1 MARVLGCPVLFV
13 VIALSL
19 PLLTGC
25 SVLFGNPRE
34 QANDYVVEANQAID
48 EHNQRF
54 EETRSTYAEV
64 KEAIE
69 AGGDTSKEAER
80 IVQTRETMQKARDKL
95 EEAREPL
102 SEVRDL
108 NVGPEIREYAGFLSD
123 ALDAQ
128 LAAEAKEIEFY
139 EILEQDPILSK
150 NREEVL
156 DILADADD
164 GYKKAG
170 DNYGRAQELADANP
184 KLLKES

>member
-1 MARVLGCPVLFV
+1 VLFIM
-13 VIALSL
+13 IALPL
-19 PLLTGC
+19 PLLAGC
-25 SVLFGNPRE
+25 SGLFGNPRE
-34 QANDYVVEANQAID
+34 QANGYVVETNRAID
-48 EHNQRF
+48 EHNRLF

-69 AGGDTSKEAER
+69 AGGDASKETER
-80 IVQTRETMQKARDKL
+80 IAQTRETMQKARDKL

-139 EILEQDPILSK
+139 EILEQNPVLSK
-150 NREEVL
+150 NREEAL
-156 DILADADD
+156 DVLADAGD
-164 GYKKAG
+164 GYKKAE
-170 DNYGRAQELADANP
+170 DNYGRAQKLADANP